1 MKLGIV
7 GLPGAGK
14 STIFEALTKNFL
26 IDGRREENR
35 ISAIRVPDERVDVLS
50 RMFTPRKTIY
60 AQVEYFLP
68 GTSGHQKDNVWT
80 KTRDCDALI
89 HVIRN
94 FQDYGMEAA
103 LPYQDFIRLNQELI
117 LSDLV
122 VVEKRLERLELDQ
135 KRGLKVDQEGFSL
148 LNECRKI
155 LEGEKPLRK
164 YSDLSTTPPLKGYA
178 FLSAKPML
186 VLFNNEDED
195 DKPPQAAE
203 LTSTENMMVVRGRL
217 EHELAQLA
225 EEEAEEFLTAFG
237 ITDSAMDRVIKRSYE
252 LLGLISFF
260 TVVNNEVRAWTITHG
275 TEALDAAGVIHTDM
289 KKGFIRA
296 EVVTYSDLM
305 DAGSYK
311 EARNRGT
318 VRLEGKTYVVQD
330 GDIIHF
336 RFNV

>member
-26 IDGRREENR
+26 TDGRREENR

-50 RMFTPRKTIY
+50 RMFSPRKTIY

-68 GTSGHQKDNVWT
+68 GTSGHQKDSIWT

-103 LPYQDFIRLNQELI
+103 LPYQDFIRLDQELI

-135 KRGLKVDQEGFSL
+135 KRGLKIDQEEFSL

-164 YSDLSTTPPLKGYA
+164 YSDLSTAPALKGYA

-203 LTSTENMMVVRGRL
+203 LNSHEDMMVVRGRL
-217 EHELAQLA
+217 EHELAQLT

-296 EVVTYSDLM
+296 EVVSYSDLM

>member
-26 IDGRREENR
+26 IDGRKEESR
-35 ISAIRVPDERVDVLS
+35 ISALRVPDERVDVLS
-50 RMFTPRKTIY
+50 RMFSPRKTIY

-68 GTSGHQKDNVWT
+68 GASDHQKDNVWT

-103 LPYQDFIRLNQELI
+103 LPSQDFIRLDQELI

-122 VVEKRLERLELDQ
+122 VVEKRLERLELDR
-135 KRGLKVDQEGFSL
+135 KRGIKIDQEEFSL

-164 YSDLSTTPPLKGYA
+164 YSDLSTAPALKGYA

-195 DKPPQAAE
+195 DKAPQAAE
-203 LTSTENMMVVRGRL
+203 LTSPENRMVVRGRL
-217 EHELAQLA
+217 EHELAQLT

-260 TVVNNEVRAWTITHG
+260 TVVNNEVRAWTLTHG

-296 EVVTYSDLM
+296 EVVSYSDLM

-318 VRLEGKTYVVQD
+318 VRLEGKTCVVQD

>member
-103 LPYQDFIRLNQELI
+103 LPYQDSIRLDQELI

-203 LTSTENMMVVRGRL
+203 RTSPENMMVVRGRL
-217 EHELAQLA
+217 EHELAQLT

-296 EVVTYSDLM
+296 ELVTYSDLM

-318 VRLEGKTYVVQD
+318 GRLEGKTYVVQD

>member
-103 LPYQDFIRLNQELI
+103 LPYQDSIRLDQELI

-135 KRGLKVDQEGFSL
+135 KRGLKVDQEGLSL

-195 DKPPQAAE
+195 DKPPKAAE
-203 LTSTENMMVVRGRL
+203 LTSPENMMVVRGRL
-217 EHELAQLA
+217 EHELAQLT

-296 EVVTYSDLM
+296 EVVSYSDLM

>member
-35 ISAIRVPDERVDVLS
+35 FSAIRVPDERVDVLS

-68 GTSGHQKDNVWT
+68 GTPDHQKDNVWT

-94 FQDYGMEAA
+94 FQDYGMEAT
-103 LPYQDFIRLNQELI
+103 LPSQDFIRLDQELI

-135 KRGLKVDQEGFSL
+135 KRGLKIDQEEFSL

-164 YSDLSTTPPLKGYA
+164 YSDLSTAPALKGYA

-203 LTSTENMMVVRGRL
+203 LNSHEDMMVVRGRL
-217 EHELAQLA
+217 EHELAQLT

-237 ITDSAMDRVIKRSYE
+237 ITDSAMDRVIKRSYK

-275 TEALDAAGVIHTDM
+275 TEALNAAGVIHTDM

-296 EVVTYSDLM
+296 EVISYSDLM